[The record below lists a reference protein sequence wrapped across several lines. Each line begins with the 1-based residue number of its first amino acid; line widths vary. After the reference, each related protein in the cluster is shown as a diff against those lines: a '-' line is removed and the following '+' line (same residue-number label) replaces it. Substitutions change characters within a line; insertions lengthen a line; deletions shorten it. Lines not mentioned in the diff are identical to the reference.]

1 MPPSSI
7 DSSMAPGRNNKRA
20 LAATS
25 ATEPAAKKLAC
36 TLKKQG
42 VCQDKH
48 KLIADALQ
56 HPLVNDLPEDCRNM
70 LLAALPLSLCVASDV
85 RRDFQDLA
93 VTMIEEVLS
102 KIAEKME
109 DALNCES
116 EKVKNVEA
124 SKGELQQKL
133 SAAAEALKEA
143 QALTSHREVEL
154 QTSCLAFQGA
164 QATLSKLEEEQRT
177 GDEAFQTAKVEKEAM
192 EAAAAGDFEKL
203 KTGEWENNE
212 GKEMLQVLLPFL
224 AKLSM
229 DASLATASQNVL
241 VKKPAQRG
249 AFDSTVMDEVDK
261 SFQAKI
267 AELSQKLSTE
277 EPASRERATG
287 VANAKVELE
296 TAEAAQKQAA
306 DSVMIARQAQKNA
319 AAELHA
325 IEVSLEDYE
334 PTFKAATE
342 IHDDKQRQLE
352 TFKNSSCGVFDELK
366 CRVSA
371 KKLKELAASEAKA
384 AAATE
389 MPADAAGAMTAD
401 IKDATEAAK
410 GDEEAVMT
418 TTQAHDGVQAAEHD

>member
-1 MPPSSI
+1 
-7 DSSMAPGRNNKRA
+7 MAPGRNNKRA

-25 ATEPAAKKLAC
+25 ATEPVAKKVAC

-42 VCQDKH
+42 VCQDKY

-85 RRDFQDLA
+85 RRDFQDLV
-93 VTMIEEVLS
+93 VTMIEEVVS
-102 KIAEKME
+102 KIAEKMQ
-109 DALNCES
+109 DALNSES
-116 EKVKNVEA
+116 EKVKDVET
-124 SKGELQQKL
+124 SKGELEQKL
-133 SAAAEALKEA
+133 KAAAETLKDA
-143 QALTSHREVEL
+143 QALTSHRETEL
-154 QTSCLAFQGA
+154 QTSCRVLQGT

-177 GDEAFQTAKVEKEAM
+177 GDEVFQAAKVEKEAM

-203 KTGEWENNE
+203 KTGEWENDD
-212 GKEMLQVLLPFL
+212 GKDMLQALRPFL
-224 AKLSM
+224 ATLSM
-229 DASLATASQNVL
+229 DSSLATASQNVL

-267 AELSQKLSTE
+267 TELSQKLATE
-277 EPASRERATG
+277 EPASQDRATG

-306 DSVMIARQAQKNA
+306 DSVMNARDAQKSA

-325 IEVSLEDYE
+325 MEVVLADYE

-342 IHDDKQRQLE
+342 IRDDKQRQLE

-366 CRVSA
+366 CRVST
-371 KKLKELAASEAKA
+371 KKLKELAAAEAKA
-384 AAATE
+384 AAAAE
-389 MPADAAGAMTAD
+389 IPADTAGAMTAD
-401 IKDATEAAK
+401 IKDATEAAQ
-410 GDEEAVMT
+410 GGEEAVMDT
-418 TTQAHDGVQAAEHD
+418 TEAHDGVQAAEHA